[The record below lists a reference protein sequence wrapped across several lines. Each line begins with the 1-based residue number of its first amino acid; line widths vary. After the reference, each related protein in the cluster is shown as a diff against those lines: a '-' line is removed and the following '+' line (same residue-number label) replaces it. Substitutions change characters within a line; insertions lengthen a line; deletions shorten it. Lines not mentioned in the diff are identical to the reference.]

1 MTRIVIG
8 LVGYCQFVRGYV
20 LGPELMARLRASP
33 WPEHVEIREMN
44 WGPIAIVQDLQA
56 SGDKFDRVVLIGAG
70 DRGLA
75 PGTVTCRRWTGRVQ
89 DTLAVQRRVFE
100 AVTGVISVDNLLVI
114 GAHFGVW
121 PDELFSVEVQLP
133 ESCLGD
139 LVLAE
144 IEAGR
149 LAGPEAAKNRVIGE
163 QALTPA
169 QLEWVQRIVAT
180 ARRVALGGATAAEE
194 TLSLD
199 SDQLIPVATVCQYD
213 FTHAGLHLQDPTNQE
228 QLQ

>member
-20 LGPELMARLRASP
+20 LGPELMARLRAGP
-33 WPEHVEIREMN
+33 WPDHVEIREMN

-56 SGDKFDRVVLIGAG
+56 SGDTFDRVVLVGAG

-121 PDELFSVEVQLP
+121 PDQLFSVEVQLP
-133 ESCLGD
+133 ESSLGD

-144 IEAGR
+144 IEAGQQ
-149 LAGPEAAKNRVIGE
+149 AGCEAAKSRVIGE
-163 QALTPA
+163 QALTPGH
-169 QLEWVQRIVAT
+169 LEWVERIVEA
-180 ARRVALGGATAAEE
+180 ARRAALEGAAAAEE

-199 SDQLIPVATVCQYD
+199 SDKLTPVATVCQYD
-213 FTHAGLHLQDPTNQE
+213 FTHEGPYLQGSHNQE